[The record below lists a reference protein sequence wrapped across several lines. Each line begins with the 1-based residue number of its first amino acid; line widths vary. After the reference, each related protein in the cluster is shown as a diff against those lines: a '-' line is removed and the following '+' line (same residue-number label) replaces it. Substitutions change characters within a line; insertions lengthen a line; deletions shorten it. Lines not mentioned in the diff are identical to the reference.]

1 MSMNQSDYPYVWCS
15 TLIHTD
21 RRGQRCVVLPGLSG
35 VAVDGQCQVRFEE
48 DGFTTGAV
56 PRQSVRRIGPKLALT
71 LTISLDGERSRGA
84 GRGLPRAERHKG
96 K

>member
-1 MSMNQSDYPYVWCS
+1 MPDIGYEYVWVSRS
-15 TLIHTD
+15 THVE
-21 RRGQRCVVLPGLSG
+21 RRGQRCCVLHGIS
-35 VAVDGQCQVRFEE
+35 AQATDAYCQVRFE